1 MNAFSKER
9 GGWILKPIRIGVIGV
24 GQMGKRHIERYSEI
38 EGVEV
43 VAVAAR
49 NEEELH
55 KVSSMFNIPDIYTD
69 FEEMLKR
76 EDIDAVDVCL
86 HNNLHAPVSIKA
98 LSAGKHVYCE
108 KPIAGSYA
116 DGKAMVDT
124 AKECGKMLHI
134 QLNLFYTK
142 ETKAAKQLIAQGK
155 LGEIYHARST
165 GFRRRFRPY
174 VDGYGKPDFV
184 QKEIS
189 GGGALLDVGVYNI
202 SQILYLLDMPKV
214 KRISG
219 KTYQKTDMDFKRKES
234 SGFNVEELATG
245 FIRFEKD
252 ITLDIIDSWAIHLN
266 EFEGSS
272 LVGTQGGIRLSPFS
286 FHTAIADM
294 EADCT
299 FDLDKIETRWQMMS
313 ENADAYENSQK
324 HWVAALQGRVELLPT
339 AEVTLQTLL
348 ISEGI
353 YLSDQLQREV
363 TAEEVIA
370 LSKSTALVL

>member
-1 MNAFSKER
+1 MRYQKEEVVR
-9 GGWILKPIRIGVIGV
+9 ILKPIRIGVIGV

-43 VAVAAR
+43 AAVAAR
-49 NEEELH
+49 NEVELK
-55 KVSSMFNIPDIYTD
+55 KVASMFNIPDIYTN

-76 EDIDAVDVCL
+76 DDIDAVDVCL

-98 LSAGKHVYCE
+98 LRAGKHVYCE

-116 DGKAMVDT
+116 DGKAMIDT
-124 AKECGKMLHI
+124 AKEYGKMLHI

-142 ETKAAKQLIAQGK
+142 ETKAAKQLIDQGK

-165 GFRRRFRPY
+165 GYRRRFRPY
-174 VDGYGKPDFV
+174 VDGYGKTDFV
-184 QKEIS
+184 KKEIS

-219 KTYQKTDMDFKRKES
+219 KTYQKTNMDLKRKES
-234 SGFNVEELATG
+234 SGYNVEELATG

-272 LVGTQGGIRLSPFS
+272 LAGTQGGIRLSPFS
-286 FHTAIADM
+286 FHTTIADM

-299 FDLDKIETRWQMMS
+299 FDLNNIENRWKMM
-313 ENADAYENSQK
+313 NQNDDAYENSQK

-363 TAEEVIA
+363 AAEEVIA
-370 LSKSTALVL
+370 LSKSSALVL

>member
-1 MNAFSKER
+1 MRYQKEEVVR
-9 GGWILKPIRIGVIGV
+9 ILKPIRIGVIGV

-43 VAVAAR
+43 AAVAAR
-49 NEEELH
+49 NEVELK
-55 KVSSMFNIPDIYTD
+55 KVASMFNIPDIYTN

-76 EDIDAVDVCL
+76 DDIDAVDVCL

-98 LSAGKHVYCE
+98 LRAGKHVYCE

-116 DGKAMVDT
+116 DGKAMIDT
-124 AKECGKMLHI
+124 AKEYGKMLHI
-134 QLNLFYTK
+134 QLSLFYTK
-142 ETKAAKQLIAQGK
+142 ETKAAKQLIDQGK

-165 GFRRRFRPY
+165 GYRRRFRPY
-174 VDGYGKPDFV
+174 VDGYGKTDFV
-184 QKEIS
+184 KKEIS

-219 KTYQKTDMDFKRKES
+219 KTYQKTNMDLKRKES
-234 SGFNVEELATG
+234 SGYNVEELATG

-272 LVGTQGGIRLSPFS
+272 LAGTQGGIRLSPFS
-286 FHTAIADM
+286 FHTTIADM

-299 FDLDKIETRWQMMS
+299 FDLNNIENRWKMM
-313 ENADAYENSQK
+313 NQNDDDAYENSQK

-363 TAEEVIA
+363 AAEEVIA
-370 LSKSTALVL
+370 LSKSSALVL